1 MNILKGLQKGAVVSA
16 LALFGFS
23 AFPSHSAHAAGP
35 YNDNTVAGTCVGA
48 VGTDCG
54 TAVGHIGVSVVG
66 TLTINEKRAI
76 NFGNVAVSS
85 SGNGD
90 ASVTLDEDGTIGT
103 VTGTNSDGLTLL
115 SGAAANGGVGGVEH
129 GTVGNDG
136 QHSGLYEITGYNEG
150 GQTRVYISFANT
162 DNEPIECNSD
172 GYYQGNSVPVIGPT
186 ADNLFNV
193 TNFTFDED
201 GNDVYGHYVDTDG
214 LTDPVDIEVGATL
227 NTDSTATGY
236 PVGKYVGVFN
246 ITASY

>member
-1 MNILKGLQKGAVVSA
+1 
-16 LALFGFS
+16 
-23 AFPSHSAHAAGP
+23 
-35 YNDNTVAGTCVGA
+35 VAGSCVGIA
-48 VGTDCG
+48 GTDCG
-54 TAVGHIGVSVVG
+54 TATGHIGVSVVG
-66 TLTINEKRAI
+66 TLSINELRAI

-85 SGNGD
+85 SGAGD
-90 ASVTLDEDGTIGT
+90 ASVTLDQDGTIGAVSGANT
-103 VTGTNSDGLTLL
+103 DGLTLL
-115 SGAAANGGVGGVEH
+115 SGADANGGVAPGEP

-136 QHSGLYEITGYNEG
+136 QHSGLYEIDGYNEG

-162 DNEPIECNSD
+162 SNEPIECNSD
-172 GYYQGNSVPVIGPT
+172 GYYQGNSVPVIGPA

-201 GNDVYGHYVDTDG
+201 GHDVYGHYIDTDG

-227 NTDSTATGY
+227 NTDATSVGGY